1 MQLFSN
7 TDQKQF
13 DILKNIIITK
23 YPTLKSENIKAF
35 FLKKLKSADIITK
48 NKHDSNKTT
57 HIACT
62 GPSRYFFYEAYGEAI
77 IKDYSTGNLTRTI
90 PIFVESK
97 YTNINSSS
105 DFVLS
110 SCAIWCFPKTDGNQI
125 GLSKTTLDGK
135 EFKELRANIYEGDV
149 LIFFKY
155 ISNNKKVDIY
165 TLLLKEGTDDDQI
178 NSLEIKNPKY
188 WEDITDE
195 NILLESDSESSIYCK
210 SVSNTSSTNII
221 GINKIFLGA
230 PGTGKSHYVHENYFI
245 NRQAKRVTFHP
256 EYTYYDFVGCI
267 KPFISKTGSN
277 TNQLSYEFVPGI
289 FTEILAEAFRSPNTE
304 FNLIIEELNRA
315 NTAAVF
321 GDLFQLLDRDSNGNS
336 EYPVNNREVLE
347 YINKQN
353 SSNLKNLI
361 IPNNLNII
369 ATMNS
374 SDQNIFIMDTA
385 FKRRWVIEYIPVK
398 FEANHKFKDTL
409 IPGLKISWETFVT
422 NINNFMLSSENSDLM
437 ISEDKQ
443 LGPYFI
449 KEHEIQDKYKFAY
462 KVFLYLW
469 DDVFK
474 IDRYRI
480 FNPNIIS
487 FSSIIETFDK
497 SPIEVFNPNI
507 KNIFEPNYSNIEGN

>member
-1 MQLFSN
+1 MQLFTN
-7 TDQKQF
+7 TNQQEF
-13 DILKNIIITK
+13 DILKNIITEK
-23 YPTLKSENIKAF
+23 YPNLENENIKAF
-35 FLKKLKSADIITK
+35 FLKKLKPADIIK
-48 NKHDSNKTT
+48 QNKSDSNKTT

-77 IKDYSTGNLTRTI
+77 INDYSKEDLTRTI
-90 PIFVESK
+90 PVFVESR
-97 YTNINSSS
+97 YTNTNSSEN
-105 DFVLS
+105 FVLS
-110 SCAIWCFPKTDGNQI
+110 SCAIWCFPKKEGNQI
-125 GLSKTTLDGK
+125 GLSKVSLDGE
-135 EFKELRANIYEGDV
+135 EFKELRSNIYEGDV
-149 LIFFKY
+149 LVFFKY
-155 ISNNKKVDIY
+155 VSSEKQLNIF
-165 TLLLKEGTDDDQI
+165 TLLLKNKEDSSAID
-178 NSLEIKNPKY
+178 SLNIGNPKY
-188 WEDITDE
+188 WEDVTNT
-195 NILLESDSESSIYCK
+195 NILLDSDQSIYFNPL
-210 SVSNTSSTNII
+210 SNNSSSSII

-230 PGTGKSHYVHENYFI
+230 PGTGKSHYVHENYYI
-245 NRQAKRVTFHP
+245 NKKAKRVTFHP
-256 EYTYYDFVGCI
+256 EYTYYDFVGSI
-267 KPFISKTGSN
+267 KPFKN
-277 TNQLSYEFVPGI
+277 ENQLSYEFVPGI
-289 FTEILAEAFRSPNTE
+289 FTEILTEAFKSPNTE

-321 GDLFQLLDRDSNGNS
+321 GDLFQLLDRNSNGSS

-353 SSNLKNLI
+353 SSNLKELI

-385 FKRRWVIEYIPVK
+385 FKRRWDIEYIPIK
-398 FEANHKFKDTL
+398 FEANHKFKDTS
-409 IPGLKISWETFVT
+409 IPGLKISWKTFVT
-422 NINNFMLSSENSDLM
+422 SINNFMLSSTNSDLM

-449 KEHEIQDKYKFAY
+449 KEHEIQDKHKFAY

-480 FNPNIIS
+480 FNPNIRS

-497 SPIEVFNPNI
+497 SPLEVFNPKI
-507 KNIFEPNYSNIEGN
+507 KNIFEPNFSDVEGN

>member
-1 MQLFSN
+1 MQLFAN
-7 TDQKQF
+7 TDQQEF
-13 DILKNIIITK
+13 DILKNIITEK
-23 YPTLKSENIKAF
+23 YPNLETENIKAF
-35 FLKKLKSADIITK
+35 FLKKLKPADIIK
-48 NKHDSNKTT
+48 QNKSDSNKTT

-62 GPSRYFFYEAYGEAI
+62 GSSRYFFYEAYGEAI
-77 IKDYSTGNLTRTI
+77 INDYLTEGLTRTI

-97 YTNINSSS
+97 YTNTNSSD
-105 DFVLS
+105 DFILS
-110 SCAIWCFPKTDGNQI
+110 SCAIWCFPKKDGNQI
-125 GLSKTTLDGK
+125 GLSKVSLDGE
-135 EFKELRANIYEGDV
+135 EFKELRSNIYEDDV

-155 ISNNKKVDIY
+155 ISSNKKIDIY
-165 TLLLKEGTDDDQI
+165 TLLLKKDEDSNEID
-178 NSLEIKNPKY
+178 SLKIGNPKY
-188 WEDITDE
+188 WEDITDK
-195 NILLESDSESSIYCK
+195 NILLDLDSDFDSFPNRSS
-210 SVSNTSSTNII
+210 SNSNII

-230 PGTGKSHYVHENYFI
+230 PGTGKSHYVHENYYI
-245 NRQAKRVTFHP
+245 NKKAKRVTFHP
-256 EYTYYDFVGCI
+256 EYTYYDFVGSI
-267 KPFISKTGSN
+267 KPFINKN

-289 FTEILAEAFRSPNTE
+289 FTEILTEAFKSPDIE

-321 GDLFQLLDRDSNGNS
+321 GDLFQLLDRNSNGSS

-353 SSNLKNLI
+353 SSNLKELI

-385 FKRRWVIEYIPVK
+385 FKRRWDIEYIPVK
-398 FEANHKFKDTL
+398 FEANHKFKDIS

-422 NINNFMLSSENSDLM
+422 SINNFMLSSENSDLM

-449 KEHEIQDKYKFAY
+449 KEHEIQDKHKFAY

-480 FNPNIIS
+480 FNPNIRS

-497 SPIEVFNPNI
+497 SPLEVFNPKI
-507 KNIFEPNYSNIEGN
+507 KNIFETNSFDIKGN